1 MLSYEDKESENMTE
15 DKNQNIQNK
24 SQNQASRSNLNT
36 ADKSQNKLLTKA
48 AIVGVVAGLL
58 GGGVS
63 YVGLEQYSNYAG
75 SSSAQTSISSSS
87 ASISKT
93 SAKNSGTMTSAYN
106 KVKGAVVS
114 VINLKKNSTR
124 KSNSIYDLFGGSDD
138 DSSSSS
144 SSSTTKYT
152 TYSEG
157 SGVIYLKS
165 NGKGYIVTNNHVI
178 SGSDKVQV
186 VLASG
191 KTVDA
196 KVVGKDST
204 SDLAVLSIDAKY
216 VTQTAS
222 FGDSKS
228 LITGQT
234 VIAVGSPMG
243 SEYAS
248 SVTQGIIS
256 APSRTIT
263 TSSNQQTVIQ
273 TDAAINPGNS
283 GGPLVNSA
291 GQVIGINSMKLS
303 QSTDGTS
310 VEGMGFAIPSNE
322 VVTIINQLVKNGK
335 VTRPQLGI
343 RVISLSELSSAY
355 KEQLGIKTNLKR
367 GIYVASV
374 TKNSAASA
382 AGMKSGDIIT
392 KVDGTSVSDVVSLHE
407 ILYKHKIGDKVTVTV
422 DRNGKTVNLDVTLKS
437 N

>member
-178 SGSDKVQV
+178 IGSDKVQV

-343 RVISLSELSSAY
+343 KVISLSELSSAY
-355 KEQLGIKTNLKR
+355 KEQLGIKTNLKS

>member
-1 MLSYEDKESENMTE
+1 MLNYEDKESENMTE
-15 DKNQNIQNK
+15 DKNPNVQNQ
-24 SQNQASRSNLNT
+24 SQNQASRSNLST

-63 YVGLEQYSNYAG
+63 YVGLEQYSDYAD

-87 ASISKT
+87 ASISKN

-124 KSNSIYDLFGGSDD
+124 KSSSIYDLFGGGDSD
-138 DSSSSS
+138 SSS

-191 KTVDA
+191 KTVSA

-283 GGPLVNSA
+283 GGALVNSA

-343 RVISLSELSSAY
+343 KVISLSELNSAY
-355 KEQLGIKTNLKR
+355 REQLGIKTSLKS

-422 DRNGKTVNLDVTLKS
+422 NRNGKTVNLDVTLKS

>member
-1 MLSYEDKESENMTE
+1 MLNYEDKESENITE
-15 DKNQNIQNK
+15 DKNPNVQNQ
-24 SQNQASRSNLNT
+24 SQNQASRSNLST

-63 YVGLEQYSNYAG
+63 YVGLEQYSNYAD

-87 ASISKT
+87 ASISKN

-124 KSNSIYDLFGGSDD
+124 KSSSIYDLFGGGDSD
-138 DSSSSS
+138 SSS

-191 KTVDA
+191 KTVSA

-283 GGPLVNSA
+283 GGALVNSA

-343 RVISLSELSSAY
+343 KVISLSELNSAY
-355 KEQLGIKTNLKR
+355 REQLGIKTSLKS

-422 DRNGKTVNLDVTLKS
+422 NRNGKTVNLDVTLKS

>member
-1 MLSYEDKESENMTE
+1 MLNYEDKESENMTE
-15 DKNQNIQNK
+15 DKNPNVQNQ
-24 SQNQASRSNLNT
+24 SQNQASRSNLST

-63 YVGLEQYSNYAG
+63 YVGLEQYSNYAD

-87 ASISKT
+87 ASISKN

-124 KSNSIYDLFGGSDD
+124 KSSSIYDLFGGGDSD
-138 DSSSSS
+138 SSS

-191 KTVDA
+191 KTVSA

-283 GGPLVNSA
+283 GGALVNSA

-343 RVISLSELSSAY
+343 KVISLSELNSAY
-355 KEQLGIKTNLKR
+355 REQLGIKTSLKS

-374 TKNSAASA
+374 IKNSAASA

-422 DRNGKTVNLDVTLKS
+422 NRNGKTVNLDVTLKS

>member
-1 MLSYEDKESENMTE
+1 MLNYEDKESENMTE
-15 DKNQNIQNK
+15 DKNPNVQNQ
-24 SQNQASRSNLNT
+24 SQNQASRSNLST

-63 YVGLEQYSNYAG
+63 YVGLEQYSNYAD

-87 ASISKT
+87 ASISKN

-124 KSNSIYDLFGGSDD
+124 KSSSIYDLFGGGDSD
-138 DSSSSS
+138 SSS

-191 KTVDA
+191 KTVSA

-283 GGPLVNSA
+283 GGALVNSA

-343 RVISLSELSSAY
+343 KVISLSELNSAY
-355 KEQLGIKTNLKR
+355 REQLGIKTSLKS

-392 KVDGTSVSDVVSLHE
+392 KVDGTSVSNVVSLHE

-422 DRNGKTVNLDVTLKS
+422 NRNGKTVNLDVTLKS

>member
-1 MLSYEDKESENMTE
+1 MLNYEDKESENMTE
-15 DKNQNIQNK
+15 DKNPNVQNQ
-24 SQNQASRSNLNT
+24 SQNQAFRSNLST

-63 YVGLEQYSNYAG
+63 YVGLEQYSNYAD

-87 ASISKT
+87 ASISKN

-124 KSNSIYDLFGGSDD
+124 KSSSIYDLFGGGDSD
-138 DSSSSS
+138 SSS

-191 KTVDA
+191 KTVSA

-283 GGPLVNSA
+283 GGALVNSA

-343 RVISLSELSSAY
+343 KVISLSELNSAY
-355 KEQLGIKTNLKR
+355 REQLGIKTSLKS

-422 DRNGKTVNLDVTLKS
+422 NRNGKTVNLDVTLKS